1 MAMDEVIKKVSEMP
15 SDKKGYIAGIRYYYD
30 IIMRAPG
37 LSQNRAVYRVLTD
50 FGMELEDLTKY
61 EDSTSVINLSEKFMK
76 LYPDGEIHELLD
88 SLTLRTA
95 LDGISDCLYRLKI
108 EFHLER
114 WK

>member
-1 MAMDEVIKKVSEMP
+1 
-15 SDKKGYIAGIRYYYD
+15 
-30 IIMRAPG
+30 MRAPG
-37 LSQNRAVYRVLTD
+37 LSQNRAVFRVLTD

-88 SLTLRTA
+88 SQILRTA
-95 LDGISDCLYRLKI
+95 LDGISECLYRLKT